1 MSFLENNFFL
11 LAITFGI
18 FFFAKLLQKKTGLV
32 LLNPI
37 LLTIALLI
45 IFLKMTNIS
54 YETYN
59 KGGHLIEF
67 WLRPAVV
74 ALGVPLYLQLEMIK
88 KQLLPILLS
97 QLAGC
102 IVGVISVVL
111 IAKFMGA
118 SQEVILSLAPKS
130 VTTPI
135 AMEVTKAIGGI
146 PSLTAAVVVAVG
158 LLGAICGFKTM
169 KIMRVGSPIAQ
180 GLMGGGA
187 NITPG
192 EVSLAHNGVL
202 FLDELPEFRRAALET
217 LRQPLETGQVVIS
230 RASGTMTFPCRF
242 MLAAAMNPCPC
253 GYLGDRRRAC
263 TCPPA
268 QIARYRRKISGPLLD
283 RFDLLMEVPAVD
295 PSILASSPAGECS
308 ASIRERVAAARRL
321 QSSRYAGT
329 PFRNNAALSGKAL
342 QKYCRLLPE
351 GRAILLRA
359 VEELALSARAYDR
372 ILKVARTIADLEGT
386 SDIQDV
392 HLYEAVQY
400 RAFEQSLRD

>member
-135 AMEVTKAIGGI
+135 AMEVTIIQNFFLGI
-146 PSLTAAVVVAVG
+146 R
-158 LLGAICGFKTM
+158 KR
-169 KIMRVGSPIAQ
+169 K
-180 GLMGGGA
+180 
-187 NITPG
+187 N
-192 EVSLAHNGVL
+192 HY
-202 FLDELPEFRRAALET
+202 
-217 LRQPLETGQVVIS
+217 
-230 RASGTMTFPCRF
+230 FP
-242 MLAAAMNPCPC
+242 M
-253 GYLGDRRRAC
+253 
-263 TCPPA
+263 
-268 QIARYRRKISGPLLD
+268 
-283 RFDLLMEVPAVD
+283 V
-295 PSILASSPAGECS
+295 SPAF
-308 ASIRERVAAARRL
+308 
-321 QSSRYAGT
+321 Q
-329 PFRNNAALSGKAL
+329 PFLIFF
-342 QKYCRLLPE
+342 KYPE
-351 GRAILLRA
+351 I
-359 VEELALSARAYDR
+359 VYKHIPNEF
-372 ILKVARTIADLEGT
+372 T
-386 SDIQDV
+386 
-392 HLYEAVQY
+392 
-400 RAFEQSLRD
+400 